1 MKFNDDYTSEFNIWN
16 FSRQPTF
23 KSRESRTTPPRVD
36 FPASLPEDFY
46 INLTDTIG
54 QDELQGI
61 VDIFQDNYPN
71 DYYLQRSSQA
81 LMDNA
86 GIKNFTNSINYLFIR
101 AWQFRQYALQ
111 QCREHVP
118 IGDETIATHP
128 CVFPVDLLLDE
139 KRWFNYY
146 FADQEGSYT
155 YWPTEES
162 FQSNRQMEQQQQQ
175 QQAQP
180 SSSEGARRRRGRR
193 RRTKTPARASSSTG
207 SSSTQG
213 GGTRRKKRRKKR
225 TKLRKKKNRK
235 TKRRR
240 RKRKRTRRRR

>member
-1 MKFNDDYTSEFNIWN
+1 M
-16 FSRQPTF
+16 
-23 KSRESRTTPPRVD
+23 
-36 FPASLPEDFY
+36 
-46 INLTDTIG
+46 TDTIG

-81 LMDNA
+81 LMNGADN
-86 GIKNFTNSINYLFIR
+86 KDFTNSINYLFIR

-162 FQSNRQMEQQQQQ
+162 FQSNRQMMQMFDQQ

-193 RRTKTPARASSSTG
+193 KRTKTPARASSSTG

-213 GGTRRKKRRKKR
+213 GGTRRKKRKKKR

-240 RKRKRTRRRR
+240 KRRKRTRRRR